1 MTATV
6 HSILRGEICF
16 SLFSFRKRAPLLPYI
31 EFKYH
36 AVFLPVPVAGIRFG
50 YHSTHALIEPH
61 GIFIVR
67 AAIAGKTADSVF
79 PAVIFQNNEGLFPDS
94 FVLIFLQHIQ
104 RMQPYP
110 GAGMLE
116 NEISDILVTVFNQI
130 YREGRIGDL
139 FQIALLMPVIVEIV
153 NGRIRVN
160 APIRRI
166 PDPLPVRTDGG
177 CVTRFC
183 GDKIYIHFKSPIR

>member
-110 GAGMLE
+110 GVRILK
-116 NEISDILVTVFNQI
+116 NKISNILVTVFDQI
-130 YREGRIGDL
+130 YREGW
-139 FQIALLMPVIVEIV
+139 V
-153 NGRIRVN
+153 
-160 APIRRI
+160 
-166 PDPLPVRTDGG
+166 
-177 CVTRFC
+177 
-183 GDKIYIHFKSPIR
+183 